1 MSDQKNS
8 NSLSQSLADK
18 LQPLE
23 DSKWESS
30 VDAMHNYLTLLRKH
44 AEIKA
49 EKAQEMLSEHE
60 EDLDALKKK
69 RRKRRN
75 YGTRTGI
82 IMEGDEVDRS
92 DVV

>member
-1 MSDQKNS
+1 MSEKENS
-8 NSLSQSLADK
+8 SSLSKSLASQ

-30 VDAMHNYLTLLRKH
+30 KDAMHNYLTLLRKH
-44 AEIKA
+44 AEMKA
-49 EKAQEMLSEHE
+49 EKAQEMLAEHE
-60 EDLDALKKK
+60 EDLDELKKS